1 MSMISFQEIID
12 SIEKLSIDEQ
22 DYLFELIK
30 KRRIEKR
37 RLEIAANAQATL
49 KSLKEGTAKI
59 GNVDNL
65 ITDLLDEQDDE
76 DSLG

>member
-12 SIEKLSIDEQ
+12 SIEKLSVDEQ

-37 RLEIAANAQATL
+37 CLEIANNAQATL
-49 KSLKEGTAKI
+49 ECFRQGTAKTGSI
-59 GNVDNL
+59 DDL
-65 ITDLLDEQDDE
+65 IADLLDEQDNE
-76 DSLG
+76 DK